1 MHNIMT
7 TSDVIRALN
16 NRNFQAFE
24 NLDEVVNIIKSVSKE
39 DAPDLKRALHEAL
52 PWFEQRVKRLKMVS
66 EEMEGHY
73 WTLVNS

>member
-1 MHNIMT
+1 MPNSMT

-16 NRNFQAFE
+16 NRNFQTFE

-39 DAPDLKRALHEAL
+39 DAPDLKKALHEAL
-52 PWFEQRVKRLKMVS
+52 PWLEQRLNKLKMVS